1 MPGARPVS
9 ESLSV
14 ESRFRILSRRD
25 FILLS
30 AFAGIFPLIVI
41 ANFYFFVCLTRL
53 ELGRWPVFNDPF
65 PAAMPGQ
72 GLSLVVALPAFA
84 FPFVSL
90 IALVLAVWGRR
101 RHTDFPVGKLL
112 GLIFG
117 CAGLLLVLGEVDPG
131 GFLNWFLD

>member
-1 MPGARPVS
+1 MPGSRAVSEPVS
-9 ESLSV
+9 AEP
-14 ESRFRILSRRD
+14 RFRILSRRD

-30 AFAGIFPLIVI
+30 AFAGMFPLIVI
-41 ANFYFFVCLTRL
+41 ANFYLFVCITRL

-72 GLSLVVALPAFA
+72 GLFLSVALPAAA

-90 IALVLAVWGRR
+90 SALVLAVWGRR

-117 CAGLLLVLGEVDPG
+117 CALLLLVLAEADPG